1 MTELFE
7 IGDALE
13 KNIRFLEDYMNGP
26 GGNAGPAE
34 LRKLL
39 NWMIA
44 EKHGPL
50 TRAMLRPGRG
60 RPHGSATGFNSFAKR
75 QMAQQMRTLHYEQRI
90 PLDEIAERFHLGTGR
105 TVRKWIQE
113 LEDTGSVAD

>member
-1 MTELFE
+1 MSVKFQWDTWHEDLSVEEQLAETRAVVEWLVTELFE

-44 EKHGPL
+44 EK
-50 TRAMLRPGRG
+50 
-60 RPHGSATGFNSFAKR
+60 
-75 QMAQQMRTLHYEQRI
+75 
-90 PLDEIAERFHLGTGR
+90 D
-105 TVRKWIQE
+105 RK
-113 LEDTGSVAD
+113 SVV